1 MGAIFYAV
9 IMVLA
14 FVWGAH
20 EFIRYRTGTPTTAT
34 VTQCSVGRGG
44 HCEGTWTIGGVPQH
58 GNVKHG
64 YIFGAPPVGS
74 TMEVRVNGGT
84 AYTGGR
90 GYRSWGSDSCSSAFR
105 RHARFVAFAM
115 AEPGLS

>member
-1 MGAIFYAV
+1 MGAIFCAV

-84 AYTGGR
+84 AYTGGA
-90 GYRSWGSDSCSSAFR
+90 GLPQLGFGLLLLGVFVVALVSW
-105 RHARFVAFAM
+105 
-115 AEPGLS
+115 LSRWRNPD

>member
-1 MGAIFYAV
+1 MGAIFCAV

-84 AYTGGR
+84 AYTWGAGLPQL
-90 GYRSWGSDSCSSAFR
+90 GFGLLLLGVFVVTLVSWLSR
-105 RHARFVAFAM
+105 WRH
-115 AEPGLS
+115 PD